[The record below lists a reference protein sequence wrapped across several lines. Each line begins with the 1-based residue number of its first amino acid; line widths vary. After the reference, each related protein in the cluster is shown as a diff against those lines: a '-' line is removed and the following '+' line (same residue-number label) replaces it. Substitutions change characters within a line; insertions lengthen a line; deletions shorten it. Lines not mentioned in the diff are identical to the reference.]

1 MFPGFLLPFLL
12 IFYLSFAAA
21 PSLHLH
27 YKTDN
32 IYYVQYTIRH
42 YVIYLQIDSKSRE
55 QFNDYY
61 DYSACLLRIQCH
73 NVVLLKTE
81 YYYSR

>member
-21 PSLHLH
+21 PSLLLH

-32 IYYVQYTIRH
+32 IYYVQYTIRS
-42 YVIYLQIDSKSRE
+42 YVIYKSVLKVE
-55 QFNDYY
+55 NN
-61 DYSACLLRIQCH
+61 SMIIMIIQH
-73 NVVLLKTE
+73 V
-81 YYYSR
+81 Y